1 MSSSKKSSGERS
13 RGSGGYAFLA
23 VFVAIAAM
31 LLFFGVAVYRYKTG
45 TEVGAALGVITGTV
59 GTILGGFLGVQAGA
73 SGKREAEE
81 ARRQAEAARQAAEE
95 RATALAAAL
104 EPDKAVYVLNTVGR
118 PSGLASMS

>member
-1 MSSSKKSSGERS
+1 M
-13 RGSGGYAFLA
+13 FLA
-23 VFVAIAAM
+23 VFVALAAM
-31 LLFFGVAVYRYKTG
+31 LLFFGVAVYRYRTG

-81 ARRQAEAARQAAEE
+81 ARRDAEMARQAAEE

-118 PSGLASMS
+118 PNGLASMS